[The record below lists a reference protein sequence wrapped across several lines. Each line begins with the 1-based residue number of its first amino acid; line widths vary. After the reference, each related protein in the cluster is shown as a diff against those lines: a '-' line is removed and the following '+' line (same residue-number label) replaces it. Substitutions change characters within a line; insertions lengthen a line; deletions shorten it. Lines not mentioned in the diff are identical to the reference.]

1 MVPSLSEFFKP
12 TVVEDG
18 NDQDHERR
26 EIKLPDQRDQHEPE
40 LHIYSHHQSLW
51 FSQTN
56 PTGEQSPYKK
66 MVDKVNLP
74 QYGLLSTLRKSDK
87 RRKFQSKRNY

>member
-1 MVPSLSEFFKP
+1 MIVPAFFHQKQATSAMLQLANGVFRWFRVCQFFKP

-51 FSQTN
+51 FSWTN
-56 PTGEQSPYKK
+56 PTGEQSHIK
-66 MVDKVNLP
+66 N
-74 QYGLLSTLRKSDK
+74 G
-87 RRKFQSKRNY
+87 

>member
-51 FSQTN
+51 FSQRQTQQ
-56 PTGEQSPYKK
+56 GS
-66 MVDKVNLP
+66 KVHIKN
-74 QYGLLSTLRKSDK
+74 G
-87 RRKFQSKRNY
+87 

>member
-1 MVPSLSEFFKP
+1 MLQLANGVFRWFRVCQFFKP

-51 FSQTN
+51 FSWTN

-66 MVDKVNLP
+66 WLTK
-74 QYGLLSTLRKSDK
+74 
-87 RRKFQSKRNY
+87 